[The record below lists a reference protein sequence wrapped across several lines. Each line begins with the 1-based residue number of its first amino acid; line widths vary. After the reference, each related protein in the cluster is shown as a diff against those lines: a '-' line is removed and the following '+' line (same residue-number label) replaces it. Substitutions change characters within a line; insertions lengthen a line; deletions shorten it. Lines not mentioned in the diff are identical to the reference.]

1 MTERRC
7 PNCEALIE
15 ELDCLEC
22 VWYAQ
27 HQAAVRVIGQPFG
40 ALKPA
45 GRSHCVNGHEMTE
58 ANTRIDSRSGSN
70 KRIMRTCRACLRQRV
85 IDRRNKRQQVE
96 VDS

>member
-7 PNCEALIE
+7 PECEALVE

-27 HQAAVRVIGQPFG
+27 HRAAVRVMGEPFG
-40 ALKPA
+40 ALEPA
-45 GRSHCVNGHEMTE
+45 GRTHCLNGHEMTE

-85 IDRRNKRQQVE
+85 INRRDKRQVE
-96 VDS
+96 VE